1 MSLRNPKHKFSASIT
16 FEKHVEGIGQ
26 SVTITADTLRELQA
40 LAKEY
45 RKFNS
50 HVLIKEN
57 KAEYPKF
64 NWVEVKE
71 YNLSEPEKEHREKI
85 GSRLRELREDAG
97 LTVRDLALKAGVT
110 PANVT
115 NIEYGRYSV
124 GLDVLVRIA
133 SVLGASVEIEKAA
146 E

>member
-26 SVTITADTLRELQA
+26 SVTITADTLQELQA

-85 GSRLRELREDAG
+85 GSIYASSSMRNIVRHRAEALRIYCSKTSHTL
-97 LTVRDLALKAGVT
+97 
-110 PANVT
+110 
-115 NIEYGRYSV
+115 GRM
-124 GLDVLVRIA
+124 R
-133 SVLGASVEIEKAA
+133 KFP
-146 E
+146 

>member
-1 MSLRNPKHKFSASIT
+1 MSRSPKHKFSASIT
-16 FEKHVEGIGQ
+16 FGKHVEGIGQ
-26 SVTITADTLRELQA
+26 STTITADTLREIEG
-40 LAKEY
+40 LASEY

-50 HVLIKEN
+50 HILIKEN

-64 NWVEVKE
+64 DWVEVKE
-71 YNLSEPEKEHREKI
+71 YNLSESGTEHREKI

-115 NIEYGRYSV
+115 NIENGRYSA
-124 GLDVLVRIA
+124 GLDVLARIA
-133 SVLGASVEIEKAA
+133 SALGASVEIVKAA

>member
-1 MSLRNPKHKFSASIT
+1 MSRSPKHKFLASIT
-16 FEKHVEGIGQ
+16 FEKYVEGIGQ
-26 SVTITADTLRELQA
+26 SVTITADTLREIEG

-45 RKFNS
+45 QKFNS

-71 YNLSEPEKEHREKI
+71 YNLLEFEKEHRVRI
-85 GSRLRELREDAG
+85 GNRLRELREDAG
-97 LTVRDLALKAGVT
+97 LTVRELALKAGVT

-115 NIEYGRYSV
+115 NIEKGRYSA
-124 GLDVLVRIA
+124 GLDVLVRIS
-133 SVLGASVEIEKAA
+133 SVFDASVEIFKAA